1 MLIKCAS
8 ITVNDWKK
16 TQYDLTQ
23 PNGDVYFSYERDNF
37 LKYCLDCGAEIYCEI
52 EWENEQVGRYSPA
65 AEKRLEVARRYRT
78 YFEKKKREY
87 YEDACPIC
95 SGKQFVD
102 LGTSRYHSEKSIC
115 ESFEEHAIEQV
126 EIDKNTAQEKAE
138 LLAKYDEGSSMSV
151 SGKNIH
157 KDQSEWLKEYISNL
171 IKLENNIYS
180 VKTRLSELY
189 SHYIGNHREVLQYAG
204 RTVSEQREAVESA
217 QRTYQDLLNKYEIFK
232 SKPIEPIDVYYP
244 SEPVKPIMET
254 PRFYNKRKV
263 LERNADRTAK
273 YHEKLEE
280 YHRQVAEV
288 DAYKADREVL
298 AKKVRESTLATTEK
312 QVADAKTNVDTLSK
326 ALEETR
332 KLGLNIPSPAKNAE
346 IILLDEINQAEELL
360 GKLCDARNTLYGY
373 DVIFSKYRN
382 VVALSTFYEYLA
394 AGRCET
400 LEGTTGA
407 YNLYE
412 NEYRANLIITQLD
425 KVIDS
430 LEKIKENQY
439 LLYTSMQYIGS
450 QLNDLNMTTSA
461 VLSSVRKIEKN
472 TEEIVSSLDVIS
484 YNTKKAAY
492 YSKVNAELTNSLGYM
507 IALNG

>member
-1 MLIKCAS
+1 
-8 ITVNDWKK
+8 
-16 TQYDLTQ
+16 
-23 PNGDVYFSYERDNF
+23 
-37 LKYCLDCGAEIYCEI
+37 
-52 EWENEQVGRYSPA
+52 
-65 AEKRLEVARRYRT
+65 
-78 YFEKKKREY
+78 
-87 YEDACPIC
+87 
-95 SGKQFVD
+95 
-102 LGTSRYHSEKSIC
+102 
-115 ESFEEHAIEQV
+115 
-126 EIDKNTAQEKAE
+126 
-138 LLAKYDEGSSMSV
+138 
-151 SGKNIH
+151 
-157 KDQSEWLKEYISNL
+157 
-171 IKLENNIYS
+171 
-180 VKTRLSELY
+180 
-189 SHYIGNHREVLQYAG
+189 
-204 RTVSEQREAVESA
+204 
-217 QRTYQDLLNKYEIFK
+217 
-232 SKPIEPIDVYYP
+232 
-244 SEPVKPIMET
+244 MET

-407 YNLYE
+407 Y
-412 NEYRANLIITQLD
+412 
-425 KVIDS
+425 
-430 LEKIKENQY
+430 
-439 LLYTSMQYIGS
+439 TSQ
-450 QLNDLNMTTSA
+450 
-461 VLSSVRKIEKN
+461 
-472 TEEIVSSLDVIS
+472 
-484 YNTKKAAY
+484 
-492 YSKVNAELTNSLGYM
+492 
-507 IALNG
+507 